1 MCRYARWLPPLCS
14 EHIALEL
21 DEEKGKINPVAKAK
35 VGIFGPCHSP
45 FVSCIIDYISGYCEE
60 VWAGHC

>member
-1 MCRYARWLPPLCS
+1 M
-14 EHIALEL
+14 EL
-21 DEEKGKINPVAKAK
+21 DEEKGKINPVVKAK

-45 FVSCIIDYISGYCEE
+45 IVSCIIDYISGNCEE